1 MLHGTIVGNSLGLCD
16 FSRVLHFALKFSRA
30 LWASWTSNRLFVTP
44 SISRQE
50 MTATV
55 TEAQEVKASE
65 RPFSKKSFKV
75 KGDEL
80 QNLGN
85 GVNSQIYPTEYI
97 TLLTTTFHWEYQ
109 GLM

>member
-1 MLHGTIVGNSLGLCD
+1 M
-16 FSRVLHFALKFSRA
+16 
-30 LWASWTSNRLFVTP
+30 
-44 SISRQE
+44 
-50 MTATV
+50 
-55 TEAQEVKASE
+55 KASE

-97 TLLTTTFHWEYQ
+97 TLLTTNFHWEYQ